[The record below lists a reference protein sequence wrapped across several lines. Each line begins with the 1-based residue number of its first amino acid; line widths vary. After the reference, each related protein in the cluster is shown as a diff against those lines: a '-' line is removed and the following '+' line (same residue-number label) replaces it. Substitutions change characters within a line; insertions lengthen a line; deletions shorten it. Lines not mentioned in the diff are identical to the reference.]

1 MKMKEIRDLARERSL
16 KMPFGVTKVQAIR
29 LIQLSEGNSDCF
41 ARAVEG
47 HCDQHGCLFYQECL
61 KLSPQD

>member
-1 MKMKEIRDLARERSL
+1 MKMNDIRELARERSV
-16 KMPFGVTKVQAIR
+16 KMPFGVSKVRAIR
-29 LIQLSEGNSDCF
+29 LIQLSEGNLDCF

-47 HCDQHGCLFYQECL
+47 HCDQNGCLFYEECL

>member
-1 MKMKEIRDLARERSL
+1 MKMKEVRDLARERSV
-16 KMPFGVTKVQAIR
+16 KMPYGVSKVQAIR
-29 LIQLSEGNSDCF
+29 LIQLDEGNSDCF

-47 HCDQHGCLFYQECL
+47 YCDQNGCLFYEECL